1 MRNAVNNTPYG
12 YKYVRFEGFEHEME
26 RSPQGHQTTI
36 NPLWQTR
43 QFNEDRNQNYNSV
56 TFARVDLPWIKG
68 LSYTFNFSLNRW
80 EGHGAN
86 FQDERYFM
94 NTLDEKDLYD
104 QTKYLVD
111 ANGSKSHS
119 TRTDWFMNHLIN
131 FNRTLGDHSVDLT
144 LLAERQRATTTKS
157 ELSAKD
163 FKAAGSTVLGI
174 HSLEL
179 GNPAKRGINTDKTV
193 LSQLAYM
200 ARANYAYKQRYHAS
214 ASIRRDGYSG
224 FADGNKYGDFFSLA
238 GAWTVSNEAFF

>member
-1 MRNAVNNTPYG
+1 M
-12 YKYVRFEGFEHEME
+12 
-26 RSPQGHQTTI
+26 
-36 NPLWQTR
+36 
-43 QFNEDRNQNYNSV
+43 
-56 TFARVDLPWIKG
+56 
-68 LSYTFNFSLNRW
+68 
-80 EGHGAN
+80 
-86 FQDERYFM
+86 
-94 NTLDEKDLYD
+94 
-104 QTKYLVD
+104 VD

-131 FNRTLGDHSVDLT
+131 FNRTFGDHSVDLT

-224 FADGNKYGDFFSLA
+224 FADGNKYGDFSR
-238 GAWTVSNEAFF
+238 